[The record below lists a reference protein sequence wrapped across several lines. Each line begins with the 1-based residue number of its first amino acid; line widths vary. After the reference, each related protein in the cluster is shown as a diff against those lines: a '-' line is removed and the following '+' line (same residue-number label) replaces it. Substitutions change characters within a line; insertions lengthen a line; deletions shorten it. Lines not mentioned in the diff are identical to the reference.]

1 MFFYVVSGYFWAA
14 PVHTRLSRS
23 TCRRLTT
30 INRWLV
36 EHGHDVVKLWENIDD
51 AIIKTLISCQPA
63 LKHNYRTCF
72 PNHLQPGAGSACF
85 EILGFDVLLT
95 SKLKP
100 KVLEV
105 NHSPSFS
112 TDAQIDID
120 IKEALIWDTF
130 QLINL
135 GQARLTCTTPS
146 PFDLPHVLFLLL
158 VLLLVIVLGMSMS
171 TKRRRSR
178 RRRMMMEW
186 TNLVM
191 LLCLWRARRP
201 TVGACRRTTAGAS
214 SSGCSATWA
223 SRASTPTPPPP
234 RPPRRPPPAPPPA
247 GSSEATSRMA
257 MPSHV

>member
-1 MFFYVVSGYFWAA
+1 MFSYRVHSSGACGA
-14 PVHTRLSRS
+14 R
-23 TCRRLTT
+23 RRLTT
-30 INRWLV
+30 INRWLA
-36 EHGHDVVKLWENIDD
+36 EHGHDVVKLWESIDD

-72 PNHLQPGAGSACF
+72 PHHLQPGAGSACF

-135 GQARLTCTTPS
+135 GQARLTQVAIPPS
-146 PFDLPHVLFLLL
+146 SPPPATARAEIVDGALLRAQ
-158 VLLLVIVLGMSMS
+158 
-171 TKRRRSR
+171 TDRRRVQEDDR
-178 RRRMMMEW
+178 RRVKQR
-186 TNLVM
+186 
-191 LLCLWRARRP
+191 LLNNVGLKSQHADSASSAP
-201 TVGACRRTTAGAS
+201 TAPPATSTTAGWFFKGNLS
-214 SSGCSATWA
+214 YGF
-223 SRASTPTPPPP
+223 SRLLWPLSTI
-234 RPPRRPPPAPPPA
+234 
-247 GSSEATSRMA
+247 SM
-257 MPSHV
+257 HL